1 MKTLFTLAVLA
12 LSPLCIAQKT
22 IELKEFKNLAVG
34 TDTEVTLIKSN
45 ENKLVI
51 QGNTED
57 EEVQVQN
64 EGGDLALQGEG
75 TLTLYFKGKL
85 EGIAAGSDSKV
96 WCKDEIKADN
106 FNLAAGSDAQVEL
119 NLNVTT
125 LVTAAA
131 SDAQVTLTGKA
142 KNHNAA
148 IASDAKLEAKD
159 LDTTDTTIT
168 ASSDAEAEVSAK
180 GTVNA
185 TVNSDANVKIYGKP
199 KKVNENKSGDGEIT
213 VVN

>member
-1 MKTLFTLAVLA
+1 MKTIVTMALLA
-12 LSPLCIAQKT
+12 LSPLCMAQKT
-22 IELKEFKNLAVG
+22 IELNDFKSLAVG
-34 TDTEVTLIKSN
+34 SDTHVTLVKSN
-45 ENKLVI
+45 QNKLVI
-51 QGNTED
+51 EGNDED

-64 EGGDLALQGEG
+64 EGGYLALQGEG

-106 FNLAAGSDAQVEL
+106 FNLAAGSDAEVEL
-119 NLNVTT
+119 KLNVTT

-148 IASDAKLEAKD
+148 IASDAKLQAED

-168 ASSDAEAEVSAK
+168 ASSDGEAHISAK

-185 TVNSDANVKIYGKP
+185 TVNSDAEITIHGKP
-199 KKVNENKSGDGEIT
+199 KKVNENASGDGKIT
-213 VVN
+213 VVK